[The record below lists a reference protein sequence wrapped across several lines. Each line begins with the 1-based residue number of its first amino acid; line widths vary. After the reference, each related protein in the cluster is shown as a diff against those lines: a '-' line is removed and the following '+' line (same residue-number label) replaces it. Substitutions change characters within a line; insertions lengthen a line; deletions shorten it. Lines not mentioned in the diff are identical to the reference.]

1 MQSKQQVAVPQP
13 CQLLTDPLYRYFYVV
28 FMKRFCLF
36 QPLIYGAIAWA
47 FFILNYVHLIASYSF
62 FCFLFLLQSSA
73 GSLTDWYTPRQIKTP
88 DAMFGESAIQHS
100 FFAFPPVDDDVPT
113 ASTPA
118 CTRRYTRQGSSMTP
132 CMMEMAVGENN
143 NVSPFYSADMMKVS
157 ESELMN
163 ESSSMSPI
171 RMGAAMAAQRKRR
184 QTSSTVCLYENVF

>member
-1 MQSKQQVAVPQP
+1 
-13 CQLLTDPLYRYFYVV
+13 
-28 FMKRFCLF
+28 MKRFCLF

-47 FFILNYVHLIASYSF
+47 FFILNYVHSIASYLF

-73 GSLTDWYTPRQIKTP
+73 GSLTDWYPPRQAESP
-88 DAMFGESAIQHS
+88 DATLGSIHRS

-118 CTRRYTRQGSSMTP
+118 CTGRYTQQGTSMTP
-132 CMMEMAVGENN
+132 CMREMAVGENN

-157 ESELMN
+157 ESQLMN
-163 ESSSMSPI
+163 DSSSMSPI

-184 QTSSTVCLYENVF
+184 QTSSTVEL